1 MHKLKTINN
10 LEISNQITNQ
20 LLVLLTVI
28 KNFVNILYEKKKRFS
43 GTYFS
48 LISSVSNPWDPHHP
62 GLMGKGCGRHM
73 ASCFWSAKGHNGS
86 KSHAWK
92 GNPRS
97 ANGTGSHLSL
107 KGFF

>member
-1 MHKLKTINN
+1 MHKLKAINN
-10 LEISNQITNQ
+10 LEISNQVTISVTG
-20 LLVLLTVI
+20 VTHSDYSFCE
-28 KNFVNILYEKKKRFS
+28 NFIEKRFS